1 MPFDIMYKQ
10 PTSEAVRFISEFA
23 RKTGDYAS
31 LSAVDIRVLAVTY
44 DWWLRSWAL
53 PICEKNLSLTKLQS
67 FIIQKRI
74 KKKKIKATQSFQAF
88 SLEKTMLF

>member
-44 DWWLRSWAL
+44 DYAS
-53 PICEKNLSLTKLQS
+53 LSAVDIRVL
-67 FIIQKRI
+67 
-74 KKKKIKATQSFQAF
+74 AV
-88 SLEKTMLF
+88 